1 MAFDW
6 KDLVRQVAPTL
17 GTALGGPVAGAAIQV
32 IAQKVLG
39 KDDATE
45 ADVAAAIVGAS
56 PEILA
61 QLKAA
66 DNDFRVKMEQLGVN
80 VYQIEVQDRESA
92 RDLFKVNHW
101 PQIVLSIFVVAGF
114 FTVLFL
120 LLSQTFPA
128 DMSWMRDALLI
139 MLGTLGTAFTQ
150 VLNFWFGS
158 TSGGQAKTNS
168 LTQLAATTGK
178 AVAR

>member
-17 GTALGGPVAGAAIQV
+17 GTALGGPLGGAAAQV
-32 IAQKVLG
+32 IAQKMLG
-39 KDDATE
+39 KDDATDTE
-45 ADVAAAIVGAS
+45 LANALIGATPEQLAA
-56 PEILA
+56 
-61 QLKAA
+61 LKAA
-66 DNDFRVKMEQLGVN
+66 DNDFRLKMEQLGVN
-80 VYQIEVQDRESA
+80 VYQIEVQDRSNA

-101 PQIVLSIFVVAGF
+101 PQIVLSVFVVAGF

-120 LLSQTFPA
+120 LLGRPFPA

-168 LTQLAATTGK
+168 LTALAATTGK
-178 AVAR
+178 AATK

>member
-6 KDLVRQVAPTL
+6 KDMVRQVAPTL
-17 GTALGGPVAGAAIQV
+17 GTALGGPIAGAAVQV

-39 KDDATE
+39 KDDASE
-45 ADVAAAIVGAS
+45 ADVAAAIIGAS
-56 PEILA
+56 PETLA

-66 DNDFRVKMEQLGVN
+66 DNDFKLKMEQLGVN
-80 VYQIEVQDRESA
+80 VYQIEVQDRTSA
-92 RDLFKVNHW
+92 RELFKVNHW
-101 PQIVLSIFVVAGF
+101 PQMILSVFVVSGF
-114 FTVLFL
+114 FFVLFF

-168 LTQLAATTGK
+168 LTQLAAAPGK
-178 AVAR
+178 AVAK